1 MQQIREIL
9 DEPLLQAGFVYD
21 EAIYSYTKTW
31 EGLENVHMAISLGFG
46 RKADM
51 HI

>member
-1 MQQIREIL
+1 MQQIREVL
-9 DEPLLQAGFVYD
+9 DEPLLQKGFVYD
-21 EAIYSYTKTW
+21 EAAHIRKLGR
-31 EGLENVHMAISLGFG
+31 GLKMCIMAISLGFG